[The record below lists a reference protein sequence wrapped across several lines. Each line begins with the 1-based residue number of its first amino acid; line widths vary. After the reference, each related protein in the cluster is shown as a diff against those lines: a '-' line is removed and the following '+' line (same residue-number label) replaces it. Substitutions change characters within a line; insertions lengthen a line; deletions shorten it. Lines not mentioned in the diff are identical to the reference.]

1 MNSPTTPTRA
11 DVVLVVTHEECLIT
25 LLDLLTNDSEP
36 GRVVQVDIAQGVD
49 VAKRVENGR
58 FCIVRVWWDG
68 DGCGASGRIEGWGVG
83 GLVQEE

>member
-1 MNSPTTPTRA
+1 
-11 DVVLVVTHEECLIT
+11 VVLVVTHEECLLT
-25 LLDLLTNDSEP
+25 LLNLLTSNTEP
-36 GRVVQVDIAQGVD
+36 GTGVQVDIAQGVD

-68 DGCGASGRIEGWGVG
+68 DGDIIGGGARGRIEGWGVG